1 MTALYAATH
10 IHLSKQ
16 KDAMKNILSC
26 AAAILSFT
34 ISTSGWA
41 ACLDPGAS
49 RVQLQVLGSGG
60 PRASGGRASASYLV
74 WIDGVG
80 RILVDAGGGTKDP
93 FHQTGA
99 NFDDIDLVALSHLH
113 PDHSAELP
121 ALLWPDGGNTRVS
134 GPTAGD
140 AFPSIEQFLD
150 TLFGNGGAFEI
161 LEPRVEL
168 DAITVDVTSAAPV
181 EIYRDG
187 DVLVRGI
194 GVPHGSVPTIGYR
207 VDVGGSSI
215 AFASDQNGS
224 NPSFAELAKD
234 VDVLVVHFGGPEN
247 STGMIAAL
255 HAKPS
260 VWGQMGA
267 TANARQVL
275 VSHLNIPSDEELE
288 TRLGFLR
295 ENYSGLVT
303 VAEDLMCLEVR

>member
-1 MTALYAATH
+1 MQQILGYPAALLAVV
-10 IHLSKQ
+10 
-16 KDAMKNILSC
+16 
-26 AAAILSFT
+26 

-41 ACLDPGAS
+41 ACPNPSES

-60 PRASGGRASASYLV
+60 PRASLGRASAAYLV

-93 FHQTGA
+93 FHATGA
-99 NFDDIDLVALSHLH
+99 SFDDIDLVALSHLH

-121 ALLWPDGGNTRVS
+121 ALLWPDGGSTRIA
-134 GPTAGD
+134 GPSAGD
-140 AFPSIEQFLD
+140 VFPSIDQWLD
-150 TLFGNGGAFEI
+150 SLFGTGGAFEI
-161 LEPRVEL
+161 LAPRMEL
-168 DAITVDVTSAAPV
+168 ETVTVDVTAGEAV
-181 EIYRDG
+181 EVYRDG
-187 DVLVRGI
+187 DVLVRGL
-194 GVPHGSVPTIGYR
+194 GVPHGNVPTIGYR
-207 VDVGGSSI
+207 LDVGDASI

-224 NPSFAELAKD
+224 NPAFAEFAEG

-267 TANARQVL
+267 AADAGRVL
-275 VSHLNIPSDEELE
+275 VSHLNIPSQQELE

-295 ENYSGLVT
+295 QNYHGPVT
-303 VAEDLMCLEVR
+303 VAEDLMCLDVQ

>member
-1 MTALYAATH
+1 MKHT
-10 IHLSKQ
+10 LSS
-16 KDAMKNILSC
+16 AV
-26 AAAILSFT
+26 AILCLT

-41 ACLDPGAS
+41 ACPNPGDS

-80 RILVDAGGGTKDP
+80 RILVDAGGGSKKP

-99 NFDDIDLVALSHLH
+99 TFDDIDLVALSHLH

-121 ALLWPDGGNTRVS
+121 ALLWPDGGNTRVA
-134 GPTAGD
+134 GPSAGNV
-140 AFPSIEQFLD
+140 FPSIEQFLD
-150 TLFGNGGAFEI
+150 TLFGVGGAFEI
-161 LEPRVEL
+161 LEPRVQLE
-168 DAITVDVTSAAPV
+168 AITVDVTATEPV

-194 GVPHGSVPTIGYR
+194 GVPHGSVPTVGYR
-207 VDVGGSSI
+207 VDIGGSSI

-224 NPSFAELAKD
+224 DPAFAELAKD

-247 STGMIAAL
+247 STGTIAAL

-267 TANARQVL
+267 QANARQVL
-275 VSHLNIPSDEELE
+275 VSHLNIPSDAELQ
-288 TRLGFLR
+288 TRLGYLR
-295 ENYSGLVT
+295 QNYSGSVT
-303 VAEDLMCLEVR
+303 VAEDLMCLEVK